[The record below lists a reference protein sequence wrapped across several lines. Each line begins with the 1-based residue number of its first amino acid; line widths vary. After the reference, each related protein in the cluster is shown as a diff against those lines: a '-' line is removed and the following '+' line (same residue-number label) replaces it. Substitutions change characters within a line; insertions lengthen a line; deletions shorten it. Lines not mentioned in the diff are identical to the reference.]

1 MCKKNLLR
9 QSPKWD
15 EVEQEFQSDCSAQLY
30 YWLTYIYW
38 CIWIVIDAHI
48 RHPRLALILSLI
60 SALVP
65 SGSYPSPKAG
75 ATLVMHKDLLVLFGG
90 WTRPSPYPLHQP
102 ERFFDE
108 IHTYSPSKNWWERKC
123 TKSLGCSY
131 VELLII
137 AVLFI
142 LVAVVFFLVSFFPLR
157 WNCIVTTHGPPPM
170 AGHSSSVIGNT
181 MVVFGG
187 SLGARQMYNYII
199 TF

>member
-1 MCKKNLLR
+1 MWC
-9 QSPKWD
+9 PWG
-15 EVEQEFQSDCSAQLY
+15 VETVKSHNVQMISFGFFRNKSRKHAF
-30 YWLTYIYW
+30 T
-38 CIWIVIDAHI
+38 
-48 RHPRLALILSLI
+48 PLS
-60 SALVP
+60 

-108 IHTYSPSKNWWERKC
+108 IHTYSPSKNWWELADVAFSFHANRFHSQLC
-123 TKSLGCSY
+123 GFYWHDCS
-131 VELLII
+131 
-137 AVLFI
+137 FQ
-142 LVAVVFFLVSFFPLR
+142 R

-187 SLGARQMYNYII
+187 SLGARQMYDCL
-199 TF
+199 T